1 AIATL
6 DYAMQ
11 SFGARTLGE
20 YLYKTRRSD
29 GEGDPLSP
37 RRCKPVRARRRG
49 VGAQAEWDLYPSRAM
64 YEREFDLLWSTQQTH
79 HPELTEDARAEI
91 RAILFF
97 QRDLRPVDPGKCT
110 LDPTDARAP
119 WALPSAQRFR
129 MLQQVADLRW
139 IGLDQLA
146 HPLD

>member
-1 AIATL
+1 
-6 DYAMQ
+6 
-11 SFGARTLGE
+11 
-20 YLYKTRRSD
+20 
-29 GEGDPLSP
+29 
-37 RRCKPVRARRRG
+37 
-49 VGAQAEWDLYPSRAM
+49 
-64 YEREFDLLWSTQQTH
+64 
-79 HPELTEDARAEI
+79 
-91 RAILFF
+91 FF

-146 HPLD
+146 HPLDAHQRRKIIEKLERTKELSFTAIRRLLGFGSEIRFNLESDKRTHIDGDHTGARLAKKTAFGGRWWNMPLAERDAIVETLLAEEDERRVIAKATQ